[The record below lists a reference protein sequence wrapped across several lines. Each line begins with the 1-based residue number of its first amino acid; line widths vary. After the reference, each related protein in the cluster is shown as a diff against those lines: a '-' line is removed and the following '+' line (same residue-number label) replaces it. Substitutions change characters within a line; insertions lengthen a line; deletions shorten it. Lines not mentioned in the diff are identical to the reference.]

1 MITLTR
7 RHSHFFAAAIT
18 GLVGLTAAVPF
29 SIPAAY
35 TIGANLFFVVYSG
48 LVLVEMPRM
57 TPKYLH
63 EHARAADLPVFL
75 IFAVTLMIVAVAV
88 AGLFLLMNARQAPRA
103 PELAVALASLPLGW
117 FTIQAMA
124 AMHYAHLY
132 WVRDDNAAETE
143 KGLRP
148 AGGLQFPGKS
158 PPNGLDFLYF
168 AATVGMTAQTADTA
182 ITSSRLRRAVLLHAI
197 VSFFFNA
204 IIVAAAV
211 NLAVTL
217 GNEPGNFGPG

>member
-1 MITLTR
+1 MRAFIV
-7 RHSHFFAAAIT
+7 RHGHFFSAAAA
-18 GLVGLTAAVPF
+18 GLIGLAAALLF
-29 SIPAAY
+29 SIPLPA
-35 TIGANLFFVVYSG
+35 TLVANLFFVVYSG
-48 LVLVEMPRM
+48 LVLFEMPRM
-57 TPKYLH
+57 TPRYLH
-63 EHARAADLPVFL
+63 EHARSADLPVFL
-75 IFAVTLMIVAVAV
+75 IFALTLLIVAVAV
-88 AGLFLLMNARQAPRA
+88 GSLFALMNAGQSPHHL
-103 PELAVALASLPLGW
+103 ELVFSLASVPLGW

-132 WVRDDNAAETE
+132 WVKDDAGAETE
-143 KGLRP
+143 KGVRA

-158 PPNGLDFLYF
+158 APNGLDFLYF

-182 ITSSRLRRAVLLHAI
+182 ITSSKMRRAVLLHGI

-217 GNEPGNFGPG
+217 GD